1 MDWTIAIAAGSLE
14 AVILTSAIGVV
25 WKLTRTEVDLRGE
38 FNKRIAEIHAAA
50 AEMRGEFNKQ
60 IAEIHAASA
69 EKVAEIRAEHT
80 REIAAL
86 TAKVYQ
92 IEIWARDEFVRK
104 GSFELVVARLEKS
117 MDLLAAKVE
126 GSVDKMATRIENMS
140 HHKD

>member
-1 MDWTIAIAAGSLE
+1 MDWTIVIAAASLE
-14 AVILTSAIGVV
+14 AVILASACGVV

-38 FNKRIAEIHAAA
+38 FNK
-50 AEMRGEFNKQ
+50 Q
-60 IAEIHAASA
+60 IAAIYAASA
-69 EKVAEIRAEHT
+69 EKVAEIRADHT

-104 GSFELVVARLEKS
+104 GSFELVVTRLEKS
-117 MDLLAAKVE
+117 MDQLAAKVE
-126 GSVDKMATRIENMS
+126 GSVDKMATRIETLS